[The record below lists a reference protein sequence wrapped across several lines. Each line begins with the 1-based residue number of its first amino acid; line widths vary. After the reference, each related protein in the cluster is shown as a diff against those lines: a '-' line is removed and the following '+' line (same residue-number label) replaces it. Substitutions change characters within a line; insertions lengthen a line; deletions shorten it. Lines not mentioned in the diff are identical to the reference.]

1 MSALLA
7 NNPDKMKVENF
18 GKIRLKSLM
27 IFLKNDIFEKW
38 QKSVGIGIPLD
49 MGPQILHFLKISL
62 RNLGV

>member
-7 NNPDKMKVENF
+7 NNPDKMKVEIF

-27 IFLKNDIFEKW
+27 FFLKNDIFEKW

-49 MGPQILHFLKISL
+49 MG
-62 RNLGV
+62 GVF